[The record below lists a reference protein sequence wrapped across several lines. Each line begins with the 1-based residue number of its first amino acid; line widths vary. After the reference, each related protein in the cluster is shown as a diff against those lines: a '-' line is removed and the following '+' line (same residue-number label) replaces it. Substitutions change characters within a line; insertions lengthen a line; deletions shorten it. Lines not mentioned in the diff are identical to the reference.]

1 MSKFLAW
8 FLRSVLRYRSSVV
21 MVNLSRS
28 FPEKTY
34 DELEEIHKRFYL
46 HFATIFVEMLRYG
59 RRYRGEKGRRRLHES
74 HLVELTNPEEYN
86 RLAAGARQVM
96 LLQAHT
102 GNWELSIG
110 IFYYSYGVKLDMD
123 PSAYAV
129 TYLRLHSK
137 WADKFMARNRTAPVS
152 DLDFKGYVE
161 SSDMREFAASKQG
174 QKFCYSFITDQYP
187 YNRNLKTVVNFMHR
201 QTPTMKGGA
210 SMAVREDMAVAYLRF
225 RCREGGGYT
234 MTVVPICERAAGKDP
249 AWIMQ
254 RYYELLEEDLRAQ
267 PWNYLWTHKRWK

>member
-1 MSKFLAW
+1 MIAFLAW
-8 FLRSVLRYRSSVV
+8 LLRAVFRYRSDVV

-28 FPEKTY
+28 FPEKKY
-34 DELEEIHKRFYL
+34 AELQEIHKKFYR
-46 HFATIFVEMLRYG
+46 HFVTIFVEMLRFG
-59 RRYRGEKGRRRLHES
+59 RYRGEKGRRRLHES
-74 HLVELTNPEEYN
+74 HLVEFTNPEEYN
-86 RLAAGARQVM
+86 RLAAGATQVM
-96 LLQAHT
+96 LLQSHA

-110 IFYYSYGVKLDMD
+110 IFYYSYGKKLDMD
-123 PSAYAV
+123 PSRYAV
-129 TYLRLHSK
+129 TYLRLSSA
-137 WADKFMARNRTAPVS
+137 WADRFMARNRTAPVS

-161 SSDMREFAASKQG
+161 SFDMRAFAKEREG

-187 YNRNLKTVVNFMHR
+187 YNGNLNTRVRFMN
-201 QTPTMKGGA
+201 QETPTMKGGA
-210 SMAVREDMAVAYLRF
+210 SMAVKQDMAVAYLRF

-234 MTVVPICERAAGKDP
+234 MTVVPICDRAAGKDP